1 MLVPRSVLRWTCQL
15 TWLRTRP
22 RFLRP
27 RLSCLASRLDRKA
40 TYISYMPTLLLRLL
54 LLWIPEKADPSCWV
68 LHWNQCKI
76 WLKNAKCLTR
86 SWTKSWHLQC
96 GKKEKIIIIM
106 IHYSMTSPSSSINIA
121 SNSSFLI
128 LPFFNFFAILSSFA
142 NSSQS
147 SSSSSSSLTAAI
159 FFRSRSSCSSLLRFW
174 RYSLFRSF
182 FSLLSSRRALASR
195 LADHASFDAL
205 QQQK

>member
-27 RLSCLASRLDRKA
+27 QLSCLASRLDRKA
-40 TYISYMPTLLLRLL
+40 TCISYMPTLLLRLL

-147 SSSSSSSLTAAI
+147 SSSSSSLTAAI
-159 FFRSRSSCSSLLRFW
+159 FFRSRSSCSSLLRLW

>member
-1 MLVPRSVLRWTCQL
+1 
-15 TWLRTRP
+15 
-22 RFLRP
+22 
-27 RLSCLASRLDRKA
+27 
-40 TYISYMPTLLLRLL
+40 
-54 LLWIPEKADPSCWV
+54 
-68 LHWNQCKI
+68 
-76 WLKNAKCLTR
+76 
-86 SWTKSWHLQC
+86 
-96 GKKEKIIIIM
+96 M

-147 SSSSSSSLTAAI
+147 SSSSSSLTAAI
-159 FFRSRSSCSSLLRFW
+159 FFRSRSSCSSLLRLW

>member
-106 IHYSMTSPSSSINIA
+106 IHYSMTSSSSINIA

-142 NSSQS
+142 NSSQ

>member
-106 IHYSMTSPSSSINIA
+106 IHYSMTSSSSINIA

-147 SSSSSSSLTAAI
+147 SSSSSSLTAAI
-159 FFRSRSSCSSLLRFW
+159 FFRSRSSCSSLLRLW

>member
-1 MLVPRSVLRWTCQL
+1 
-15 TWLRTRP
+15 
-22 RFLRP
+22 
-27 RLSCLASRLDRKA
+27 
-40 TYISYMPTLLLRLL
+40 
-54 LLWIPEKADPSCWV
+54 
-68 LHWNQCKI
+68 
-76 WLKNAKCLTR
+76 
-86 SWTKSWHLQC
+86 
-96 GKKEKIIIIM
+96 
-106 IHYSMTSPSSSINIA
+106 MTSPSSSINIA

-159 FFRSRSSCSSLLRFW
+159 FFRSRSSCSSLLRLW

-205 QQQK
+205 QQQKQVSYEMDTCHSIKTITFSSCVGLGVSALQSWLLPVSVIVSLPRPCSNMPNYPTILSAISNEPFLSNVSYWKPTSMGSSSNVLVSFLSFNSGMDGS